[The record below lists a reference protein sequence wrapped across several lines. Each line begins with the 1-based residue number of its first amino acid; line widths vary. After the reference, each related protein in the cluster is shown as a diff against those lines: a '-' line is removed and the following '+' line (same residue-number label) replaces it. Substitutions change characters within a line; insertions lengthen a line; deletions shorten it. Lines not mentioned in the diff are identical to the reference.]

1 MVHPRVR
8 NCRVLLAVLVFMT
21 AQAFGRAS
29 GQSQEPA
36 GLKFEVVPTV
46 FYAEVSGGLKQL
58 LNVVV
63 ENPGPEIQ
71 GDLKVELG
79 AAEQTFRLGRLAP
92 GKGAYPIYLPDVKV
106 PVAVKLTLM
115 AGAATVEKNFTLKP
129 QRKWTVYL
137 FHHSHTD
144 IGYTEL
150 QSRVGANHVDYLDSV
165 IDYCRQTDGYPDDA
179 KFRWNIEVS
188 WALQYYRLTRPESK
202 VRELIDLIRVGRVE
216 LSGLELQL
224 SDCFAHEELV
234 RSVYL
239 ANEMGRTFDFKV
251 RAAMNNDVTGF
262 SWALPQ
268 IFKRAGIRYFA
279 SGINED
285 RSRAPLRRPCA
296 FFWESPDG
304 SRILHWNGEH
314 YLFANYGLS
323 LHESLEKSVPKV
335 GDYLAALEKR
345 GDYPYDAIAFN
356 ISAWVTDNCP
366 PGRELSDRVR
376 EWNNRWAYPK
386 LRLATMSEF
395 FESFEK
401 KYASVL
407 PVHKLGWPDYW
418 TDGVASTA
426 YETGLN
432 RLAHDDLISAEKVS
446 AVVGAVDPGFRYP
459 GPEIR
464 DAYDLS
470 MLFDEHTWGAWNSI
484 SDPLSEL
491 ARGQWTLKSSFAY
504 RAREAA
510 RTLLKRGVEG
520 LAKKVTADSEHTL
533 VVFNPLS
540 WTRTEAVRIT
550 LPARLQESAGKFRLI
565 DKRTGAEVPFQLLT
579 KDTLLFPARDI
590 PALGYV
596 VFSVVPG
603 ESPTSGEGK
612 TVVNGNTM
620 ENTYYRITVDPV
632 TGGILSLVDKET
644 GLELADRNGPYPLNT
659 YVHETPEG
667 GRKAVNNMEQ
677 RANFIRATPSSVQCV
692 PGMHGPVATSLIVK
706 SVPKMCA
713 SLDQEVIL
721 YEGVKRVDLVN
732 RLNKQETYDA
742 EAVYFA
748 FPFSVKGGAFRFEI
762 ADADMAPESE
772 QLPGTTRDWQ
782 TVQNWVEIAGPNASI
797 IWSPIEA
804 PLIQF
809 GDINTGKWLRK
820 LELTNTS
827 LYSYAMNNY
836 WTTNFKAAQGG
847 KIDLRYALTSRAGG
861 PDRTASSRFGWEV
874 HAPLVAAWVPAKNE
888 GPIEK
893 PEGSF
898 FSVDAPNVI
907 IQAVKRA
914 EDGTGIVI
922 RLREIAGKP
931 ANAKI
936 ASPLFLTD
944 TVTLAFTDI
953 VENEISSSSVPRDAV
968 VVPMKPFEIQTIK
981 IR

>member
-1 MVHPRVR
+1 MFRLQVR
-8 NCRVLLAVLVFMT
+8 NYRVLLTVLVLLIT
-21 AQAFGRAS
+21 QAFGRAS

-46 FYAEVSGGLKQL
+46 FYVEVSGGLKQL
-58 LNVVV
+58 LNLVV

-71 GDLKVELG
+71 GDLKVKLG

-106 PVAVKLTLM
+106 PVAVKLTLK
-115 AGAATVEKNFTLKP
+115 AGAATIEKDFTLNP

-150 QSRVGANHVDYLDSV
+150 QSRVGANHLDYLDSV

-188 WALQYYRLTRPESK
+188 WALQNYRLTRPESK
-202 VRELIDLIRVGRVE
+202 VRELIDLIRAGRVE
-216 LSGLELQL
+216 LSGLQLQL
-224 SDCFAHEELV
+224 SDCFAHEELI

-239 ANEMGRTFDFKV
+239 ANEMGRKFDFKV
-251 RAAMNNDVTGF
+251 QAAMNNDVTGF

-285 RSRAPLRRPCA
+285 RSRAPLWRPCA

-323 LHESLEKSVPKV
+323 LHEGLEKSAPKV

-356 ISAWVTDNCP
+356 VSAWVTDNCP

-395 FESFEK
+395 FGSFEK

-446 AVVGAVDPGFRYP
+446 VVVGAIDPGFRYP
-459 GPEIR
+459 GTDIR
-464 DAYDLS
+464 EAYDLS

-510 RTLLKRGVEG
+510 RTLLKRGVEEF
-520 LAKKVTADSEHTL
+520 AKKVTADPEPTL

-540 WTRTEAVRIT
+540 WTRTEAVRIA
-550 LPARLQESAGKFRLI
+550 LPAKLQESAGKFRLI
-565 DKRTGAEVPFQLLT
+565 DKRTGAEAPFQLLT

-590 PALGYV
+590 PAVGYA
-596 VFSVVPG
+596 VFSVVSSESRGADREVGGFVLLGQCSQRHHPG
-603 ESPTSGEGK
+603 
-612 TVVNGNTM
+612 
-620 ENTYYRITVDPV
+620 R
-632 TGGILSLVDKET
+632 ET
-644 GLELADRNGPYPLNT
+644 GRGWDGDRHPPPGDSR
-659 YVHETPEG
+659 ETCEREDYEP
-667 GRKAVNNMEQ
+667 
-677 RANFIRATPSSVQCV
+677 
-692 PGMHGPVATSLIVK
+692 PV
-706 SVPKMCA
+706 
-713 SLDQEVIL
+713 
-721 YEGVKRVDLVN
+721 
-732 RLNKQETYDA
+732 
-742 EAVYFA
+742 
-748 FPFSVKGGAFRFEI
+748 
-762 ADADMAPESE
+762 
-772 QLPGTTRDWQ
+772 
-782 TVQNWVEIAGPNASI
+782 
-797 IWSPIEA
+797 
-804 PLIQF
+804 
-809 GDINTGKWLRK
+809 
-820 LELTNTS
+820 
-827 LYSYAMNNY
+827 
-836 WTTNFKAAQGG
+836 
-847 KIDLRYALTSRAGG
+847 
-861 PDRTASSRFGWEV
+861 PDRHGD
-874 HAPLVAAWVPAKNE
+874 P
-888 GPIEK
+888 G
-893 PEGSF
+893 
-898 FSVDAPNVI
+898 VDGY
-907 IQAVKRA
+907 RG
-914 EDGTGIVI
+914 E
-922 RLREIAGKP
+922 
-931 ANAKI
+931 
-936 ASPLFLTD
+936 
-944 TVTLAFTDI
+944 
-953 VENEISSSSVPRDAV
+953 
-968 VVPMKPFEIQTIK
+968 
-981 IR
+981 

>member
-1 MVHPRVR
+1 MVRPQVR
-8 NCRVLLAVLVFMT
+8 NSRILLGVLVLLT
-21 AQAFGRAS
+21 TQAFGRAS
-29 GQSQEPA
+29 GQSPEAA
-36 GLKFEVVPTV
+36 GLEFKVVPTV

-58 LNVVV
+58 IDVEV
-63 ENPGPEIQ
+63 ENAGPEVQ
-71 GDLKVELG
+71 ADLEVALG
-79 AAEQTFRLGRLAP
+79 AAKQTFRLGRLVSGR
-92 GKGAYPIYLPDVKV
+92 GKYPIYLAEVKV
-106 PVAVKLTLM
+106 PVAIKLTLK
-115 AGAATVEKNFTLKP
+115 AGAATVEKNFTLNP
-129 QRKWTVYL
+129 QRKWVVYL

-150 QSRVGANHVDYLDSV
+150 QTRVGANHLDYLDSV
-165 IDYCRQTDGYPDDA
+165 IDYCRATEDYPDDA

-188 WALQYYRLTRPESK
+188 WALQNYRVSRPESK
-202 VRELIDLIRVGRVE
+202 VRELIDLLRAGRVE

-234 RSVYL
+234 RSIYL
-239 ANEMGRTFDFKV
+239 ANEMGRRFDFKV
-251 RAAMNNDVTGF
+251 QAAMNNDVTGF

-323 LHESLEKSVPKV
+323 LHEGLDKSVPKV

-407 PVHKLGWPDYW
+407 PVYKLGWPDYW

-446 AVVGAVDPGFRYP
+446 AIVGAVDSGFRYP
-459 GPEIR
+459 GPDIR
-464 DAYDLS
+464 EAYDLS

-491 ARGQWTLKSSFAY
+491 ARGQWALKSSFAY

-510 RTLLKRGVEG
+510 RTMLKRGVEG
-520 LAKKVTADSEHTL
+520 LAKTVTGDPEPAF

-540 WTRTEAVRIT
+540 WTRTEAVRIS
-550 LPARLQESAGKFRLI
+550 LPARLQEMAGKLRLI
-565 DKRTGAEVPFQLLT
+565 DKRTGAEVPFQLSA
-579 KDTLLFPARDI
+579 KDTLLFLARGI
-590 PALGYV
+590 PALGYA
-596 VFSVVPG
+596 VFSVVSG
-603 ESPTSGEGK
+603 DLPTPAEGK
-612 TVVNGNTM
+612 AVVDGNMM
-620 ENTYYRITVDPV
+620 ENAYYRITIDPAS
-632 TGGILSLVDKET
+632 GGISSLIDKET
-644 GLELADRNGPYPLNT
+644 GLELVSKSGPYPLNA
-659 YVHETPEG
+659 YIYETPEG

-677 RANFIRATPSSVQCV
+677 RATFVRSIPSSVQSAA
-692 PGMHGPVATSLIVK
+692 GMRGPVAWSLLLK
-706 SVPKMCA
+706 SAPKMCSA
-713 SLDQEVIL
+713 LEQEVIL
-721 YEGVKRVDLVN
+721 YEGLKRIDLVN
-732 RLNKQETYDA
+732 RLNKVETYDA

-748 FPFSVKGGAFRFEI
+748 FPFSVEGGSFRFEI

-772 QLPGTTRDWQ
+772 QLPGTVRDWQ
-782 TVQNWVEIAGPNASI
+782 TVQNWVEIAGPKASI
-797 IWSPIEA
+797 VWSPIEA

-809 GDINTGKWLRK
+809 GDINTGKWLKRLD
-820 LELTNTS
+820 LETTS

-847 KIDLRYALTSRAGG
+847 KIDFRYALTSRAGG
-861 PDRTASSRFGWEV
+861 PDRTASLRFGWEV
-874 HAPLVAAWVPAKNE
+874 HAPLVAAWVPPKNE
-888 GPIEK
+888 GAIEK

-898 FSVDAPNVI
+898 YSIDAPNVI

-936 ASPLFLTD
+936 TSPLFLTD
-944 TVTLAFTDI
+944 TVTLALMDI
-953 VENEISSSSVPRDAV
+953 VENEFSSSSVPKDLV